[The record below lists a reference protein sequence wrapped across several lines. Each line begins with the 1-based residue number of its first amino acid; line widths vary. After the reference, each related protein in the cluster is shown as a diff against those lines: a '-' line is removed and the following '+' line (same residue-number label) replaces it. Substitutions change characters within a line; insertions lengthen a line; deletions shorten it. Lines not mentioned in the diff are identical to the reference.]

1 MSSKGHAAIAG
12 ALAAILTVTLVV
24 AFALFAD
31 DTADAAGL
39 PMAAITVAVLQIAV
53 VMLVAAL
60 ALSRART
67 RAFGW
72 EAVGV
77 AVVLTGFVIATGA
90 TGAGSGLSMALRPPI
105 GLVGILA
112 FIWFD
117 TGRPATRVDRLL
129 TAPAA
134 FAAIG
139 VAILIGLTTTVTPGA
154 WAALPCTDGCVS
166 YGLGLVDDAWW
177 STALQSLYA
186 LLVVAASAGC
196 IIGLR
201 QRAARAVGWRRS
213 VMRPFAWAGIAYAGI
228 AIVLTAPALGGVA
241 TELPLWVEPV
251 LIVRRLLLPLAI
263 GGGMLAALLLQKQA
277 SRDGLARLQSA
288 ADIGAVERALRDL
301 VGDPDLRL
309 MPLGGDLAPPRTGF
323 AHARLDSP
331 TGRGLAIIEHRPA
344 RDGDEEEALAIAVPA
359 ATLALDRIASHEDLR
374 TVSSA
379 ERARLERDLHDGAQQ
394 HLVALRMRLGLLE
407 ARLAD
412 SPEDVREGIDQ
423 LVEQAEVALDELRLL
438 AHGTH
443 RGEIAR
449 LGLRGAL
456 ERAAS
461 GAGVNLDATG
471 VTDERMAPDVEEA
484 LYFAAREALQNAMKH
499 GSGRHLVITVQPG
512 HAGMAFEFSD
522 IVDAAAPCVA
532 SDVPRTIAE
541 RIAAV
546 GGSVEALSSAG
557 GGRCIAGHVP
567 RPTPITG
574 EFAAP

>member
-1 MSSKGHAAIAG
+1 MAIAV
-12 ALAAILTVTLVV
+12 AVTAALTVTLVA
-24 AFALFAD
+24 AFALLSGGSPGAP
-31 DTADAAGL
+31 GL
-39 PMAAITVAVLQIAV
+39 PVAALTVAVLQIAA

-90 TGAGSGLSMALRPPI
+90 TGAGSALSMALRPPI
-105 GLVGILA
+105 GLLGILA

-117 TGRPATRVDRLL
+117 TGRPATRVDRLV

-134 FAAIG
+134 FAGIV
-139 VAILIGLTTTVTPGA
+139 VAALIGLTATVTPGA

-166 YGLGLVDDAWW
+166 YGLGLVDAAWW

-196 IIGLR
+196 IVGLH
-201 QRAARAVGWRRS
+201 QRSARAVGWRRS
-213 VMRPFAWAGIAYAGI
+213 VMRPFAWAGIAYAVI
-228 AIVLTAPALGGVA
+228 AIGLTAPALGGVA
-241 TELPLWVEPV
+241 TELPLWVEPM
-251 LIVRRLLLPLAI
+251 LILRRLLLPLAI
-263 GGGMLAALLLQKQA
+263 GGGMVAALLLQKQA

-288 ADIGAVERALRDL
+288 TDVGAVQSALRDL

-309 MPLGGDLAPPRTGF
+309 VPADTGIAPGRPGFVRT
-323 AHARLDSP
+323 RLDSP
-331 TGRGLAIIEHRPA
+331 AGRTLAIIEHRPA
-344 RDGDEEEALAIAVPA
+344 RDGDEEEALDIAVPT

-374 TVSSA
+374 TASHA

-423 LVEQAEVALDELRLL
+423 LVEQAEVALDELRLV
-438 AHGTH
+438 AHGAH

-449 LGLRGAL
+449 MGLRRAL

-461 GAGVNLDATG
+461 GAGVELDAAG
-471 VTDERMAPDVEEA
+471 VTDERMAPHVEEA
-484 LYFAAREALQNAMKH
+484 LYFAAREALQNTMKH
-499 GSGRHLVITVQPG
+499 GEARCLVVGVHPDD
-512 HAGMAFEFSD
+512 AGMAFEFSD
-522 IVDAAAPCVA
+522 VTDAGAPCVPIE
-532 SDVPRTIAE
+532 VPRTIGE

-546 GGSVEALSSAG
+546 GGSVDALASAG
-557 GGRCIAGHVP
+557 GGRRIMGHVP
-567 RPTPITG
+567 RATAIPG
-574 EFAAP
+574 ECVAP